1 MESMR
6 YLIKRKDTYM
16 KNKDTPEIFSDYP
29 DVLTVED
36 LSRILG
42 ISTKTAYKLLKEQK
56 IKSITIGRTYRIPKV
71 YLLQYLQITE

>member
-1 MESMR
+1 
-6 YLIKRKDTYM
+6 M

-56 IKSITIGRTYRIPKV
+56 IKSIAISRTYRIPKV
-71 YLLQYLQITE
+71 NLLQYLQITE